1 MRLRLLVVEDNAR
14 MALLLQRGLVEE
26 GYAVD
31 VTGDGLEAMELTG
44 ERSYDAVVL
53 DVMLP
58 GADGFEVC
66 ADMRR
71 AGRWTPVLMLT
82 ARDEVDWRVR
92 GLECGADDYLVKPFA
107 FAELTARL
115 RALVRRG
122 APERPALLINGQLR
136 VDPSARRVWNG
147 DKEVILAPTQFDLIE
162 LFVRHPG
169 EVFSRTRLLTE
180 VWDIAADPRSN
191 VVDQHVG
198 SLRRKLAEVAEWDD
212 LETVRGIGYRLRP
225 LPPAD

>member
-1 MRLRLLVVEDNAR
+1 MRLLVVEDNAR

-26 GYAVD
+26 GYTVD
-31 VTGDGLEAMELTG
+31 VTGHGLEAMELTA

-122 APERPALLINGQLR
+122 APERPATLTNGSLR
-136 VDPSARRVWNG
+136 VDPAARRVWNDG
-147 DKEVILAPTQFDLIE
+147 TEVMLAPTQFDLIE
-162 LFVRHPG
+162 LFLRHPG
-169 EVFSRTRLLTE
+169 EVFSRSRLLTE

-198 SLRRKLAEVAEWDD
+198 SLRRKIAEAAEWDD

-225 LPPAD
+225 LPPAG

>member
-1 MRLRLLVVEDNAR
+1 MRLLVVEDNAR
-14 MALLLQRGLVEE
+14 MASLLQRGLTEE
-26 GYAVD
+26 GYSVD
-31 VTGDGLEAMELTG
+31 MTGDGLEAMEWTAT
-44 ERSYDAVVL
+44 RAYDAVVL

-71 AGRWTPVLMLT
+71 SGRWAPVLMLT

-92 GLECGADDYLVKPFA
+92 GLECGADDYVVKPFA
-107 FAELTARL
+107 FTELTARL

-122 APERPALLINGQLR
+122 ARERPPTLTNGR
-136 VDPSARRVWNG
+136 VRIDPSGRRVWNG
-147 DKEVILAPTQFDLIE
+147 DHEVFLAPTQFDLLE
-162 LFVRHPG
+162 LLVRHPG
-169 EVFSRTRLLTE
+169 EVFSRSRLLAE

-191 VVDQHVG
+191 VVDQHIG
-198 SLRRKLAEVAEWDD
+198 SLRRRLQESTSWDD

-225 LPPAD
+225 IPAAD

>member
-1 MRLRLLVVEDNAR
+1 MRLLVVEDNAR
-14 MALLLQRGLVEE
+14 MATLLQRGLTEE

-31 VTGDGLEAMELTG
+31 VTGDGLEAMELTAEHG
-44 ERSYDAVVL
+44 YDAVVL

-66 ADMRR
+66 RDMRR

-122 APERPALLINGQLR
+122 APERPAALTNGNLH
-136 VDPSARRVWNG
+136 VDPSARRVWNSG
-147 DKEVILAPTQFDLIE
+147 TEVILAPTQFDLIE
-162 LFVRHPG
+162 LFLRHPG
-169 EVFSRTRLLTE
+169 EVFSRARLLTE

-198 SLRRKLAEVAEWDD
+198 SLRRRLAEPAPWDD

-225 LPPAD
+225 LPPAG

>member
-1 MRLRLLVVEDNAR
+1 MHLLVVEDNAR

-26 GYAVD
+26 GYTVD
-31 VTGDGLEAMELTG
+31 VTGHGLEAMELTA

-122 APERPALLINGQLR
+122 APERPASLANGSLR
-136 VDPSARRVWNG
+136 VDPAARRVWNG
-147 DKEVILAPTQFDLIE
+147 DAEVMLAPTQFDLIE

-169 EVFSRTRLLTE
+169 EIFSRSRLLTE

-198 SLRRKLAEVAEWDD
+198 SLRRKIAEVADWDD

-225 LPPAD
+225 LPPAG

>member
-14 MALLLQRGLVEE
+14 MALLLQRGLAEE

-122 APERPALLINGQLR
+122 APERPATLFNGSLR
-136 VDPSARRVWNG
+136 VDPSGRRVWNR

-169 EVFSRTRLLTE
+169 EVFSRSRLLTE